1 VRETLRRS
9 PLGLLSSGSRRE
21 GAAGQCERP
30 DNQRNP
36 TGRTFS
42 ALARSDLRRFWPAL
56 APPSDCCC
64 CDGGGGGGRA
74 SGFDARETVL
84 ARSFCALVLRRASRR
99 AGARGGQPAQVARQ
113 RTGRSDRATHWR
125 FMSLAERPMSA
136 GCCEGVRIKGNER
149 GSSKGAVDVG
159 AATQAQHPPR
169 VVAMPPG
176 GRMGQTLTSICPGSP
191 TCRTGARQASSD
203 VRLPESFCLTCQLPS
218 RRCCPAGRPVRSC
231 GRPPSSTSDGAL
243 SAVEHLPGPP
253 CMPPPLSS
261 DALLALPEFKAALSP
276 QSLVAAG
283 LPALPDLPPE
293 LYDQA
298 RTHTSWYGHRGD
310 GFFVGSSRSAGY
322 SVGES
327 ESCSDSSAVE
337 VRSEFERFEVSTS
350 WDAPSARRVLP
361 AETGPLSVPRRRHLV
376 DLLGPPHL
384 RAVSRPLRR
393 DHDGT
398 SRRWVRFELEP
409 LLDNIEARP
418 VPRFPLRC
426 RSSRARSRPTRRSP
440 SSRMLMACRASCA
453 SMARPRR

>member
-36 TGRTFS
+36 TGPTFS

-159 AATQAQHPPR
+159 AATQAQYPPR
-169 VVAMPPG
+169 VAMPPG
-176 GRMGQTLTSICPGSP
+176 GRTGPTLTSICPGSP
-191 TCRTGARQASSD
+191 TRRTGARQASSD
-203 VRLPESFCLTCQLPS
+203 VRLSESFCLTCRLPS

-231 GRPPSSTSDGAL
+231 ARPPSSA
-243 SAVEHLPGPP
+243 
-253 CMPPPLSS
+253 S
-261 DALLALPEFKAALSP
+261 DAR
-276 QSLVAAG
+276 
-283 LPALPDLPPE
+283 PALHAAPAVIGCPPRPPRVQGRS
-293 LYDQA
+293 LASVA
-298 RTHTSWYGHRGD
+298 RRGRPP
-310 GFFVGSSRSAGY
+310 GIAGPSAGA
-322 SVGES
+322 VR
-327 ESCSDSSAVE
+327 SSADAHE
-337 VRSEFERFEVSTS
+337 LVR
-350 WDAPSARRVLP
+350 P
-361 AETGPLSVPRRRHLV
+361 
-376 DLLGPPHL
+376 
-384 RAVSRPLRR
+384 
-393 DHDGT
+393 
-398 SRRWVRFELEP
+398 SRRWLLRRLEP
-409 LLDNIEARP
+409 VGRSLSWRERELL
-418 VPRFPLRC
+418 
-426 RSSRARSRPTRRSP
+426 
-440 SSRMLMACRASCA
+440 
-453 SMARPRR
+453 